1 MQLTLGEMLYR
12 FRMER
17 DVEAQQVCWGLC
29 TTGMMSNFENGEN
42 IPDTLTFLC
51 MAERMMVF
59 LIFHLSQIG
68 NL

>member
-29 TTGMMSNFENGEN
+29 TTGMM
-42 IPDTLTFLC
+42 
-51 MAERMMVF
+51 VF